1 MSRPYAR
8 LMYAYPAARK
18 AQRRPDGAAAALGPA
33 ALASTGNPF
42 IHSRLAAAAVLG
54 PAQPAPSVGPGA
66 CTFPDERTF
75 AMSESDRPSF
85 NEMGVSD
92 FTEIQFG
99 GLEVIDVV
107 SEDASS
113 LTPPAVHEPLHAPHQ
128 VAHRAWY
135 GLLTQAV
142 DKVLPVLILLYLA
155 RVLEPAAF
163 GNYAFVI
170 AYLAFFQ
177 IVSDYSIDTV
187 LVRTMSQD
195 PAERDALLHAGLGLK
210 LTMALCS
217 VALSVGFVGLA
228 SAHQTPPGLML
239 VAALNLPTALG
250 GAYRAWHRARLEIE
264 ALFWQAALR
273 AVLLAAGV
281 FAAVTHGS
289 GLAMIFA
296 SMSAANF
303 VTFVVVAIAL
313 RRKVPARISIDLVR
327 WRRLA
332 SGVVPLMVN
341 AFAMTVSL
349 RIGQIL
355 LMSLRGPVDVGQ
367 LGAASRVTEAF
378 TLLPEALMISVYP
391 LMAGLHARES
401 PALLRTAERSTRYL
415 VAATGIPVVICA
427 AGSAQVMQLLFG
439 PSFAEAGVILS
450 LLAFTALFSA
460 TGTVILNLL
469 VATHS
474 EKALSRNTLAFA
486 AVGAVASFFAI
497 RSFGAVGAAAA
508 TLVTSAASQVSL
520 AILPSTRR
528 YVRTSLGA
536 AMKPFG
542 AVALAAGLA
551 HFSGLDGWP
560 AVGAALAVYVV
571 AIALLGIVGAD
582 EWRLLRT
589 MAAGRRADAA

>member
-1 MSRPYAR
+1 
-8 LMYAYPAARK
+8 
-18 AQRRPDGAAAALGPA
+18 
-33 ALASTGNPF
+33 
-42 IHSRLAAAAVLG
+42 
-54 PAQPAPSVGPGA
+54 
-66 CTFPDERTF
+66 
-75 AMSESDRPSF
+75 MSEPERPATG
-85 NEMGVSD
+85 ERGASD
-92 FTEIQFG
+92 FTEVQSP
-99 GLEVIDVV
+99 GLEEPETAPRPGRD
-107 SEDASS
+107 
-113 LTPPAVHEPLHAPHQ
+113 PLHAPHH
-128 VAHRAWY
+128 VARRAWY

-163 GNYAFVI
+163 GVYSFVI

-210 LTMALCS
+210 LTMALLS
-217 VALSVGFVGLA
+217 VAVSVGLVGVA

-273 AVLLAAGV
+273 AVLLAGGV
-281 FAAVTHGS
+281 FLAVTHGS
-289 GLAMIFA
+289 ALVEIFS
-296 SMSAANF
+296 SMSAANL
-303 VTFVVVAIAL
+303 VTFLIVAFAL
-313 RRKVPARISIDLVR
+313 RRKVPPRIRFDLPR

-391 LMAGLHARES
+391 LMAGLHAS
-401 PALLRTAERSTRYL
+401 DSGALLRTAERSTRYL
-415 VAATGIPVVICA
+415 VAATGIPVVLCA
-427 AGSAQVMQLLFG
+427 AGGDQVMRLLFG
-439 PSFAEAGVILS
+439 PAFAEAGAILS
-450 LLAFTALFSA
+450 LLAFTALLSA

-474 EKALSRNTLAFA
+474 ERALSRNTLAFA
-486 AVGAVASFFAI
+486 AVGAVASWFAI
-497 RSFGAVGAAAA
+497 GAYGAVGAAAA
-508 TLVTSAASQVSL
+508 TLATSAASQASL
-520 AILPSTRR
+520 AFLPSTRR
-528 YVRTSLGA
+528 YVRTSLA
-536 AMKPFG
+536 A
-542 AVALAAGLA
+542 AVRPVAAVGVAAGLA
-551 HFSGLDGWP
+551 HATGLHGWSSM
-560 AVGAALAVYVV
+560 AVALGLYVAMIAVLRVV
-571 AIALLGIVGAD
+571 GPD

-589 MAAGRRADAA
+589 MIAGRRAGAA